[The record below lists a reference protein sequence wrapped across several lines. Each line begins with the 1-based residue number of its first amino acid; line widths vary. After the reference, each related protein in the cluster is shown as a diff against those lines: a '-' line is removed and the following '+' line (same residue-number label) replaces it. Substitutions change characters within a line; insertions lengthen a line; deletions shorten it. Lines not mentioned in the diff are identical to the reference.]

1 MGNNHNSSSNNNNS
15 SSKNK
20 NSSPQTPKVMKTTP
34 GKAREEFSR
43 EFTELINKNLNNDG
57 KAKASNQ
64 RNKNNK

>member
-1 MGNNHNSSSNNNNS
+1 MGKDNQNNA
-15 SSKNK
+15 SSKKK
-20 NSSPQTPKVMKTTP
+20 NSSPQTSKAMKTSP

-57 KAKASNQ
+57 KGKASNQ

>member
-1 MGNNHNSSSNNNNS
+1 MGKGNNNS
-15 SSKNK
+15 SNKK
-20 NSSPQTPKVMKTTP
+20 NSLPQTPKAMKTSP
-34 GKAREEFSR
+34 EKAREEFSR